1 MSFNTAL
8 VIIIAIVSITVL
20 GLAAMGTYKEYLT
33 YKRREEKLER
43 ERQARERS
51 AKNEE

>member
-8 VIIIAIVSITVL
+8 VIIIGIVSITVL
-20 GLAAMGTYKEYLT
+20 GLAAIATYKDHIDE
-33 YKRREEKLER
+33 KRREEKLER

-51 AKNEE
+51 RKNAE